1 MSDNYFVALGKK
13 SVLWTFIPETNPFS
27 YELERFKCLWPDL
40 DSPPVQIVCSDIHA
54 AILTK
59 SRNVSVW
66 WPFKMRGVI
75 KRFSRTSES
84 TVITQKE
91 INRETAR
98 IRFGLHQLPALP
110 MLPIIKQKGCITENE
125 ASPKLIKIAAVRG
138 GLLGLTDKGH
148 VLMIDPGP
156 TNDRPEIGNWV
167 YVSLFLIH
175 FNLNSLNSILLFIL
189 ESYRT

>member
-13 SVLWTFIPETNPFS
+13 SILWTFIPEESPFAID
-27 YELERFKCLWPDL
+27 LEAFKSVYPD
-40 DSPPVQIVCSDIHA
+40 SNSTPVQIVCSDIHA

-59 SRNVSVW
+59 SRNVYVW

-156 TNDRPEIGNWV
+156 TNDRPEIGNWI
-167 YVSLFLIH
+167 YVSLFPVH
-175 FNLNSLNSILLFIL
+175 FNLNSLNSNLLSMF
-189 ESYRT
+189 ESYKT

>member
-1 MSDNYFVALGKK
+1 
-13 SVLWTFIPETNPFS
+13 
-27 YELERFKCLWPDL
+27 
-40 DSPPVQIVCSDIHA
+40 
-54 AILTK
+54 
-59 SRNVSVW
+59 
-66 WPFKMRGVI
+66 MRGVI
-75 KRFSRTSES
+75 QRFSRTSES
-84 TVITQKE
+84 TLITQKE

-110 MLPIIKQKGCITENE
+110 MLPIIKQKGCPTEDK

-156 TNDRPEIGNWV
+156 TNVGPEIGNWV

-175 FNLNSLNSILLFIL
+175 FNLNSLNSNLLFIL
-189 ESYRT
+189 DSYRT

>member
-1 MSDNYFVALGKK
+1 
-13 SVLWTFIPETNPFS
+13 
-27 YELERFKCLWPDL
+27 
-40 DSPPVQIVCSDIHA
+40 
-54 AILTK
+54 
-59 SRNVSVW
+59 
-66 WPFKMRGVI
+66 MRGVI

-148 VLMIDPGP
+148 VLTINPGL
-156 TNDRPEIGNWV
+156 TNDRPVIANCNWV
-167 YVSLFLIH
+167 YVSLFLVH
-175 FNLNSLNSILLFIL
+175 FNFNSLISNLLFIL
-189 ESYRT
+189 DSYRT